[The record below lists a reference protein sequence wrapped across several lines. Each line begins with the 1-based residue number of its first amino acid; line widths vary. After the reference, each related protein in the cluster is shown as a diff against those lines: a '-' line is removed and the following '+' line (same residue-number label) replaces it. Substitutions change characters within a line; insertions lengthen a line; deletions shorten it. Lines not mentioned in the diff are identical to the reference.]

1 MTRFEPLC
9 ICMAAFFQKG
19 RNTLSFPF
27 VLQTEPGT
35 MQKGEETPHVG

>member
-19 RNTLSFPF
+19 KNTLNFPF
-27 VLQTEPGT
+27 VFCRRRTERFL
-35 MQKGEETPHVG
+35 V